1 MSLLKGNANVARFV
15 PKDRLPKST
24 EDSWISRLK
33 ENAFVG
39 PAGLDD
45 VYGWAVVGNELNTE
59 FSFENTV
66 VGKFVVFSLRVD
78 SLNIPKS
85 YLNLAV
91 EKAVQAEENLPDVEF
106 VGKKRKA
113 EIKEDVLQSLMAE
126 AHPKV
131 KTVQICVDTQTNT
144 VYVSNW
150 SSSKLLDCFLSLFNQ
165 TFNSSLEYVSA
176 YKQLEQI
183 KGAETAERMVDSK
196 SRLIFFS
203 KEGCEE
209 VNDNVEIDLAS
220 SFLSWLS
227 YIADVDG
234 THSYKGREYGMMI
247 AEQIGLQQLFS
258 DGEALQNTVLK
269 SGNVVSYPEFKSA
282 LKTGKLISMVKLE
295 AALDEESWTFSL
307 SINKL
312 GISGIKP
319 PKITDGDKFQRTL
332 ARLSSFC
339 DLFELIDSL
348 FESFIDFMYGVEYQN
363 TLKKMKNWAS

>member
-1 MSLLKGNANVARFV
+1 MGLLKGNANIARFV
-15 PKDRLPKST
+15 PKNRLPKST

-33 ENAFVG
+33 ENSFVG
-39 PAGLDD
+39 PAGIED

-91 EKAVQAEENLPDVEF
+91 EKAVQAEESLPEV
-106 VGKKRKA
+106 VAVSKKRRA

-150 SSSKLLDCFLSLFNQ
+150 SSSKLLDCVLSLFNQ
-165 TFNSSLEYVSA
+165 TFNTPLEYVSA
-176 YKQLEQI
+176 YKQLEQL
-183 KGAETAERMVDSK
+183 KGKEVAERMVDNK
-196 SRLIFFS
+196 SRIVFFS
-203 KEGCEE
+203 KEDDHDS
-209 VNDNVEIDLAS
+209 NDNVEIDLAS

-227 YIADVDG
+227 YVADVEG
-234 THSYKGREYGMMI
+234 VHPYKGREYGVMI
-247 AEQIGLQQLFS
+247 AEQIGLQQLVS
-258 DGEALQNTVLK
+258 GGEALQNTVLK
-269 SGNVVSYPEFKSA
+269 TGNVVSYPEFKSA

-295 AALDEESWTFSL
+295 AALNEESWTFSL
-307 SINKL
+307 NINKM
-312 GISGIKP
+312 GISGIKA
-319 PKITDGDKFQRTL
+319 PKILEGDKFQKTL

-348 FESFIDFMYGVEYQN
+348 FGSFIDFMYGTEYIN
-363 TLKKMKNWAS
+363 TMKKMKNWAS